1 MFPSKM
7 LPSFGKRFY
16 TLSHKPIYDL
26 SMSFKV
32 VGEYSHSKLN
42 GYLKEDNK
50 LKSLLFSGRNN
61 MERYSPYI

>member
-32 VGEYSHSKLN
+32 VGEYSHSKLI
-42 GYLKEDNK
+42 
-50 LKSLLFSGRNN
+50 
-61 MERYSPYI
+61 MVT